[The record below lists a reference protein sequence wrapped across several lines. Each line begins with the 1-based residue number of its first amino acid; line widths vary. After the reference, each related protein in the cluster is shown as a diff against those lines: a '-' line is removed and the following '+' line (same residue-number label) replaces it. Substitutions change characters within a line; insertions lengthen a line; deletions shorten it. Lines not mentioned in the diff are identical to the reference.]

1 MHFVRGGHRRLLQ
14 HRNPP
19 QMASDLLVCEI
30 PPDAEVV
37 VCPIEAGTVTFHHSK
52 TPHMTT
58 GNSSERW
65 RLVLTQHFRNPACK
79 NLPEDNYAWRVHVN
93 QRTGERVLDRNASA

>member
-1 MHFVRGGHRRLLQ
+1 MTLGKPIGPQRILE

-19 QMASDLLVCEI
+19 EMAGDLLGCEI
-30 PPDAEVV
+30 PQDPEVV

-52 TPHMTT
+52 MPHMTT
-58 GNSSERW
+58 ANSSDRW

-79 NLPEDNYAWRVHVN
+79 ELPEDNYPWRVLVK
-93 QRTGERVLDRNASA
+93 QG